1 MDLRTVIFYGPS
13 GSGKGTQALLLKAY
27 LEKNDPA
34 HKVLYIETGEQFRGF
49 MAKDNFTARL
59 VKKVVGEG
67 GLLPEFLPIWV
78 WVSFLVDH
86 YTGAEHLIL
95 DGLARRP
102 DEAPVLEHALMFYE
116 RPRPDVVVLNVSRA
130 WVLERLNARGRHDD
144 TEQEVDR
151 RLSWYEEQV
160 RPASEYLESTG
171 KFSMHQVNGEQTI
184 EGVHKD
190 IVKALFEE

>member
-1 MDLRTVIFYGPS
+1 MNLRTVIFYGPS
-13 GSGKGTQALLLKAY
+13 GSGKGTQASLLKEY

-59 VKKVVGEG
+59 VEKVVGEG

-78 WVSFLVDH
+78 WASFLVDH

-95 DGLARRP
+95 DGLARRR
-102 DEAPVLEHALMFYE
+102 DEAPVLAHALMFYE

-130 WVLERLNARGRHDD
+130 WVLERLTARGRHDD
-144 TEQEVDR
+144 TQQEVDR
-151 RLSWYEEQV
+151 RLSWYEEHA
-160 RPASEYLESTG
+160 RPAFEYLAGAG
-171 KFSMHQVNGEQTI
+171 KFSVHEINGEQTVA
-184 EGVHKD
+184 EVHKD
-190 IVKALFEE
+190 IVKALFGE